1 MKEGNTIPNPCWLID
16 EAGDKSSPDKPLDR
30 PPYLPIQFVIVLVSK
45 DLRGDD
51 VEKIY
56 QLLNKNKVVIDS
68 SNDLSKGRATEIFV
82 TTSTRMAWELFQK
95 FLILL
100 VNKEIDIA
108 VLPVSSRKK
117 KILICDMDSTIVQS
131 ETLDDIAES
140 VGIGEQVKAIT
151 AMAMQG
157 EMDFRQA
164 LQERVSL
171 LQGLAEDTLDEIAK
185 TVQFNSGAEKLV
197 GLARQQG
204 LRTVLVSGGFE
215 PIVKVVANK
224 LEFDRYACN
233 YLEVTSARLTGKVI
247 GTIVDGD
254 TKLKILKEECQQ
266 LSIHPSQV
274 CAIGDGANDI
284 QMLQAAG
291 LGVSFQ
297 GKPLVRTFTPYQI
310 NTTELDTALIFMGIA
325 G

>member
-1 MKEGNTIPNPCWLID
+1 MKVECTFLDPHWLID
-16 EAGDKSSPDKPLDR
+16 EAGNKSIDKPME
-30 PPYLPIQFVIVLVSK
+30 FVIVLISKNLHDDDVSK
-45 DLRGDD
+45 
-51 VEKIY
+51 IH
-56 QLLNKNKVVIDS
+56 QLLNENNVVIDS
-68 SNDLSKGRATEIFV
+68 SNFLSKDKAIEIFI
-82 TTSTRMAWELFQK
+82 TITSRLAWEMFQK
-95 FLILL
+95 FLILAES
-100 VNKEIDIA
+100 KEFDIA

-117 KILICDMDSTIVQS
+117 KLLVCDMDSTIIQS

-151 AMAMQG
+151 ARAMQG

-164 LQERVSL
+164 LDERVSL
-171 LQGLAEDTLDEIAK
+171 LEGMVEDVFDKIAN

-215 PIVKVVANK
+215 PIVKVVANR
-224 LEFDRYACN
+224 LGFDRYVCN
-233 YLEVTSARLTGKVI
+233 CLEISNGRLTSKIVDPV
-247 GTIVDGD
+247 VDGD
-254 TKLKILKEECQQ
+254 TKLNILQEECQQ
-266 LSIHPSQV
+266 LSIHPSEA

-291 LGVSFQ
+291 LGVGFQ
-297 GKPLVRTFTPYQI
+297 GKPLVRDSTPYQI
-310 NTTELDTALIFMGIA
+310 NTTGLDTALIMMGIA